1 MKICYILE
9 VNNPHS
15 RRWISHFAQM
25 GHEVLVLSDSA
36 MQEEIAGVRVI
47 NPQMNLLTT
56 IVAFKIYPKPYGNDS
71 FKWIPYRKEVARF
84 KPDIVHAME
93 ARAYGFALAR
103 CGNYPKILTPW
114 GNDIFLDPFQSR
126 IARFLVTSGLRAATR
141 ITTNYPGLARYL
153 KNTFGITEE
162 KSRGF
167 SWGIDLNMFRPDK
180 KSEAQILRRELMI
193 PPDAPVVV
201 SNRTLAEYWGGRDII
216 NALPLIAAEVPE
228 AHFIVMRGSGK
239 SNYLNEMRQIIERQG
254 LSGRTRFI
262 EEKVSP
268 ERMAL
273 VLNLAD
279 VFISATHSDMLSISV
294 LEGMACGAAPVVS
307 DLDAYRERITDGE
320 NGLYIRIGDSR
331 SIAEKTIFA
340 LKNPQWRKAA
350 SAKNRDIIRRN
361 DNWEDCRRKMEE
373 VYEETLRLKNH
384 LSSVNR

>member
-1 MKICYILE
+1 MKICYLLE

-15 RRWISHFAQM
+15 QRWIRHFAGL

-36 MQEEIAGVRVI
+36 AQEEIAGARVI

-114 GNDIFLDPFQSR
+114 GNDIFFDPFQSR

-141 ITTNYPGLARYL
+141 ITTNYPGLGHYL
-153 KNTFGITEE
+153 KTEFGIPEE
-162 KSRGF
+162 KSKGF
-167 SWGIDLNMFRPDK
+167 SWGIDLNIFHPYK
-180 KSEAQILRRELMI
+180 KNEAQMIRNELAI
-193 PPDAPVVV
+193 PQDAPIVI

-216 NALPLIAAEVPE
+216 NALPLIAGEVPE
-228 AHFIVMRGSGK
+228 AHFIILRGSGTPD
-239 SNYLNEMRQIIERQG
+239 YLNEMRQIVGRCG
-254 LSGRTRFI
+254 LNDRTHFI
-262 EEKVSP
+262 EEKVAA

-273 VLNLAD
+273 LLNLAD
-279 VFISATHSDMLSISV
+279 VFISATRSDMLSISI

-307 DLDAYRERITDGE
+307 ALDAYRERITDGG

-331 SIAEKTIFA
+331 SIADKTVFA
-340 LKNPQWRKAA
+340 LKNPAWRKMA
-350 SAKNRDIIRRN
+350 SAQNWDIIRRN
-361 DNWEDCRRKMEE
+361 DNWEVCSRKMEDL
-373 VYEETLRLKNH
+373 YRETIQSKKL
-384 LSSVNR
+384 